1 MPLAVFF
8 VRPSGTVSSWCRANL
23 MSRHFAN
30 EADFHQRIILN
41 PDAFPTLF
49 RGAPTAHTLFW
60 AHELTLHDAGR
71 GGGNGSADLLTVDE
85 TGMVWLI
92 EVKFNFSLESGT
104 QVWHGQLAR
113 YRRALMTMSWQD
125 IVRYTHRFLTGFEQ
139 TKPQLS
145 LRAGAA
151 SLDECIAEWLVSVE
165 AGAVPGALIVSK
177 MAERLRSGNFG
188 VMLLSDYFDA
198 SDLGEAK
205 SFADSGHVG
214 PVAYAVVNPDPT
226 GFHWHVKYFR
236 PGVDQGL
243 VNGAYVTSDFVP
255 EKMPLV
261 TPTRLRSLVSP
272 ACRNLLDTLVY
283 PRLHSLGWNERHVAK
298 RSAFDAIIPV
308 DGRSLPL
315 LVVGTSELD
324 AKALERHAK
333 IDGGQ
338 TLKINPRL
346 KAVLDQT
353 GNLAFV
359 NAYMKRFY
367 ELGWRGRRREDKH
380 LRWGVTDISAEEI
393 RASEAAMIYYPTA
406 DQRDHNGREGDAENL
421 SKFFAAFEEMIASMP
436 EATTKAM
443 G

>member
-1 MPLAVFF
+1 
-8 VRPSGTVSSWCRANL
+8 
-23 MSRHFAN
+23 MSQHFAN

-49 RGAPTAHTLFW
+49 RGAPAARTLFW

-92 EVKFNFSLESGT
+92 EVKFNFSLESGA
-104 QVWHGQLAR
+104 QVWHNQLAR
-113 YRRALMTMSWQD
+113 YRRALMTMRWQE

-145 LRAGAA
+145 LRTDAV
-151 SLDECIAEWLVSVE
+151 SLDECIAEWLVAVE
-165 AGAVPGALIVSK
+165 ADAAPGGSIVSK

-188 VMLLSDYFDA
+188 VMLLSDYFNA
-198 SDLGEAK
+198 SDLAEAK
-205 SFADSGHVG
+205 SFAHSVHGG
-214 PVAYAVVNPDPT
+214 AVAYAVVDPDST

-236 PGVDQGL
+236 PGVDQGAAA
-243 VNGAYVTSDFVP
+243 GAYVTSDFVP

-261 TPTRLRSLVSP
+261 TPSRLRSLVSP

-283 PRLHSLGWNERHVAK
+283 PRLHALGWDGRHVAK
-298 RSAFDAIIPV
+298 RSAFDALVPV
-308 DGRSLPL
+308 SGGLLPL

-346 KAVLDQT
+346 KEVLNQT
-353 GNLAFV
+353 GNLTFV
-359 NAYMKRFY
+359 NAYMKLFY
-367 ELGWRGRRREDKH
+367 ELGWRGRRRENKH
-380 LRWGVTDISAEEI
+380 LRWGVTDITAEEI

-406 DQRDHNGREGDAENL
+406 DQRDHSGREGDAENL
-421 SKFFAAFEEMIASMP
+421 SNFFSVFEEMVASMH
-436 EATTKAM
+436 EATTKAL

>member
-1 MPLAVFF
+1 
-8 VRPSGTVSSWCRANL
+8 

-30 EADFHQRIILN
+30 EADFHQRLIDN
-41 PDAFPTLF
+41 PDAFPALF
-49 RGAPTAHTLFW
+49 RGTPAAHTLFW

-71 GGGNGSADLLTVDE
+71 GGGNGSADLMTVDE

-113 YRRALMTMSWQD
+113 YRKALMTMSWQE

-145 LRAGAA
+145 LQTKAV
-151 SLDECIAEWLVSVE
+151 SLDECIGEWLDAVQ
-165 AGAVPGALIVSK
+165 ADAVPGVSIVSK
-177 MAERLRSGNFG
+177 MAARLRSGNFG
-188 VMLLSDYFDA
+188 IMLVSDYFKA
-198 SDLGEAK
+198 SDLAAAE
-205 SFADSGHVG
+205 SFAHTVHGG

-236 PGVDQGL
+236 PGADQGS
-243 VNGAYVTSDFVP
+243 VTSAYVRSDFVP
-255 EKMPLV
+255 EKMQLV

-272 ACRNLLDTLVY
+272 ACRNLLDTIVY
-283 PRLHSLGWNERHVAK
+283 PRLHALGWNERHVAK

-308 DGRSLPL
+308 GGSSLPL

-324 AKALERHAK
+324 AKALERHTK

-338 TLKINPRL
+338 TLKINPRF
-346 KAVLDQT
+346 KAVLNQT

-359 NAYMKRFY
+359 NTYMKSFY
-367 ELGWRGRRREDKH
+367 ELGWRGRRRENKH

-393 RASEAAMIYYPTA
+393 NASEAAMIYFPVE
-406 DQRDHNGREGDAENL
+406 DQRDHSGREGDVENL
-421 SKFFAAFEEMIASMP
+421 LNFFAIFEEMIASMP
-436 EATTKAM
+436 EATAKVM

>member
-1 MPLAVFF
+1 
-8 VRPSGTVSSWCRANL
+8 
-23 MSRHFAN
+23 MSRYFAN

-41 PDAFPTLF
+41 PDAFPILF
-49 RGAPTAHTLFW
+49 RGASAAHTLFW

-71 GGGNGSADLLTVDE
+71 GGGNGSADLMTVDE
-85 TGMVWLI
+85 MGMVWLI

-104 QVWHGQLAR
+104 QVWLGQLAR
-113 YRRALMTMSWQD
+113 YRKALMTMSWQE

-145 LRAGAA
+145 LRTEAG
-151 SLDECIAEWLVSVE
+151 SLHEYIGEWLVAVQ
-165 AGAVPGALIVSK
+165 ADAVPRGSIVSK
-177 MAERLRSGNFG
+177 IAERLRSGNFG
-188 VMLLSDYFDA
+188 VMLVSDYFNA
-198 SDLGEAK
+198 SDLAGAE
-205 SFADSGHVG
+205 SFAHSVHDG
-214 PVAYAVVNPDPT
+214 PVAYAVVDPDPT
-226 GFHWHVKYFR
+226 GFHWRVKYFR
-236 PGVDQGL
+236 PGADQGS
-243 VNGAYVTSDFVP
+243 VTDADVTSEFVQ

-272 ACRNLLDTLVY
+272 ACRNLLDTVVY
-283 PRLHSLGWNERHVAK
+283 PRLHALGWNERHVAK

-308 DGRSLPL
+308 GGRPLPL

-338 TLKINPRL
+338 TLKINPRF
-346 KAVLDQT
+346 KAVLSQT

-359 NAYMKRFY
+359 NTQMKRFY
-367 ELGWRGRRREDKH
+367 ELGWRGRKRENKH

-393 RASEAAMIYYPTA
+393 RASEAAMIYYPA
-406 DQRDHNGREGDAENL
+406 EDRRDHSGREDDAENL
-421 SKFFAAFEEMIASMP
+421 SDFFAAFEEMIASMP